1 MKQIE
6 LKYLDDEINT
16 LQIHERYNELTE
28 FGKNKLSSFI
38 EIRKQLM
45 LGGVASSSDL
55 IVVELS
61 DDELKIIT
69 MAELEQWKQSAI
81 EFDGFEGWIVRGR
94 LIK

>member
-1 MKQIE
+1 MDLIKE
-6 LKYLDDEINT
+6 A
-16 LQIHERYNELTE
+16 
-28 FGKNKLSSFI
+28 FI
-38 EIRKQLM
+38 EGYKQRAEASNLIFDNASRMYAIHLFDKWKAKQLM

-69 MAELEQWKQSAI
+69 IAELEQWKQSAI
-81 EFDGFEGWIVRGR
+81 DFDGFEGWIVRGR

>member
-1 MKQIE
+1 MDLEQRFKKE
-6 LKYLDDEINT
+6 TGLDAYILNDLRGHIAIDTYVEW
-16 LQIHERYNELTE
+16 LEE
-28 FGKNKLSSFI
+28 
-38 EIRKQLM
+38 QLM
-45 LGGVASSSDL
+45 LGGVVSSSDL
-55 IVVELS
+55 TVVELS

>member
-1 MKQIE
+1 MTEQRKKLIE
-6 LKYLDDEINT
+6 QFQRWLDTNP
-16 LQIHERYNELTE
+16 
-28 FGKNKLSSFI
+28 NKAI
-38 EIRKQLM
+38 IAAQCANIAEQYHKKQLM
-45 LGGVASSSDL
+45 LGDVASSSDL

-94 LIK
+94 LI

>member
-1 MKQIE
+1 M
-6 LKYLDDEINT
+6 N
-16 LQIHERYNELTE
+16 
-28 FGKNKLSSFI
+28 I
-38 EIRKQLM
+38 EIIKGKLDQLKDELQVTKTAHKNLTALLDMLEKQLM
-45 LGGVASSSDL
+45 LGGVVSSSDL